1 MKRRILASLLSLVMT
16 LSLLPATALAEGE
29 IMTVSEDTEAVGK
42 PEEVTEP
49 TPQAGDGGNT
59 IETTTNGQLDLAEGS
74 IVISADGY
82 TQGGSALVEYDGD
95 YTITQT
101 GSTTANTITVVG
113 GTHTITLNGVNIDV
127 SGKHDGANAEKKNAC
142 AFDIQ
147 GGDVTLTLEGENV
160 LKSGFT
166 YEGYVVKYDLLCAAG
181 WVCAG
186 LSVAENASVTI
197 KGNGSLDATAGG
209 SDGFKIDE
217 KSISWA
223 NAGKAAGIGVSC
235 RFANYSL
242 WEATAGDITI
252 NDGIVNATGSSYSGG
267 YGGPGIGGGSN
278 VSNITINGGTVTA
291 ISNVVGSAGIGSSYG
306 HAAKKHIVIT
316 GGTVTATG
324 GSAGIGGGGYAAAD
338 VTIKGGNVTA

>member
-127 SGKHDGANAEKKNAC
+127 SGMHDGDNAKKENAC
-142 AFDIQ
+142 AFGIH
-147 GGDVTLTLEGENV
+147 
-160 LKSGFT
+160 
-166 YEGYVVKYDLLCAAG
+166 GYQMRRRSPFSRCHRHAYR
-181 WVCAG
+181 
-186 LSVAENASVTI
+186 T
-197 KGNGSLDATAGG
+197 
-209 SDGFKIDE
+209 
-217 KSISWA
+217 
-223 NAGKAAGIGVSC
+223 
-235 RFANYSL
+235 RRYSRR
-242 WEATAGDITI
+242 
-252 NDGIVNATGSSYSGG
+252 
-267 YGGPGIGGGSN
+267 
-278 VSNITINGGTVTA
+278 
-291 ISNVVGSAGIGSSYG
+291 SA
-306 HAAKKHIVIT
+306 
-316 GGTVTATG
+316 
-324 GSAGIGGGGYAAAD
+324 
-338 VTIKGGNVTA
+338 